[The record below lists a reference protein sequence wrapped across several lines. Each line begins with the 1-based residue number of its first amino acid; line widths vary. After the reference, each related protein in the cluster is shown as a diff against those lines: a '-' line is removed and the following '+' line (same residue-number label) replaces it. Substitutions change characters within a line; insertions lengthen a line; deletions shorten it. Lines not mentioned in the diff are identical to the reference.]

1 MEFMQDIFK
10 GYLLVSDIDGTL
22 VDRHKQ
28 IPPRNREAIARFMAQ
43 GGVFSIATGRCDR
56 SAQRIIDQVHP
67 NGAAVTLNG
76 AALYDSQKKQVIHD
90 ECLPDNYPQL
100 VQKVFSRLPEIGIQ
114 LFCGSSITSVRESGI
129 TRRLLRIEG
138 LQDHPGRVDDLP
150 ARVNKILF
158 GAPAEQLTVFPDF
171 FAEAEL
177 TGMYGMF
184 TEDCYFEILPAG
196 VTKGS
201 GVRTL
206 AQLQGIPLEHTAA
219 VGDYYNDVEM
229 LKAAGIPILSG
240 NAPADIHAYA
250 EYMACD
256 CDEGVVADAIAYLER
271 KITAAV

>member
-1 MEFMQDIFK
+1 MKFMQGIFS

-28 IPPRNREAIARFMAQ
+28 IPARNTEAIERFMAQ

-67 NGAAVTLNG
+67 NGAVVTLNG
-76 AALYDSQKKQVIHD
+76 AALYDSREKRVIHN
-90 ECLPDNYPQL
+90 EYLPDNYSFL
-100 VQKVFSRLPEIGIQ
+100 VKKVFDRLPEVGIQ
-114 LFCGSSITSVRESGI
+114 LFCGSSVTSVRESGI

-138 LQDHPGRVDDLP
+138 LEDHRRAPDDLP
-150 ARVNKILF
+150 KQVNKILF

-171 FAEAEL
+171 FTETEL

-201 GVRTL
+201 GVRALT
-206 AQLQGIPLEHTAA
+206 QLQGIPLEHTAA

-229 LKAAGIPILSG
+229 LKSAGIPILSG
-240 NAPADIHAYA
+240 NAPADIHTYA
-250 EYMACD
+250 EYIACD
-256 CDEGVVADAIAYLER
+256 CDEGVVADAIAYLEK
-271 KITAAV
+271 KIAAGS